1 MKPSFFHLLLPVVA
15 LATFCLAS
23 PAQAQIQH
31 QIKSAK
37 VSFEMQQTPEYGVS
51 GPKSKRINPLEWL
64 EVEVELDLETVNP
77 SGYIDQLD
85 AEFFIGVRDTN
96 AGGKPTLLTGK
107 ITFTEIRAIEKKAWL
122 SAYVS
127 PASLAKTTG
136 KNKPSKADLEAVAVR
151 ITGPGLRAPITESVG
166 IPLKRDGTQWFDS
179 PALKRQE
186 GLILA
191 KTKTPFAPLWSDRYP
206 LVKDER

>member
-1 MKPSFFHLLLPVVA
+1 MKPSFFRMFLSGFAVA
-15 LATFCLAS
+15 AVCLVA

-31 QIKSAK
+31 QIRSAK
-37 VSFEMQQTPEYGVS
+37 VTFEMQQTPEFNVN
-51 GPKSKRINPLEWL
+51 GPKAKRINPLEWL
-64 EVEVELDLETVNP
+64 EIEVELDLETVHP

-151 ITGPGLRAPITESVG
+151 ITGPGLRAPASESVG
-166 IPLKRDGTQWFDS
+166 ISLKRDGAQWFDS
-179 PALKRQE
+179 ASLKRLD

-191 KTKTPFAPLWSDRYP
+191 KTKTPFAPLWTDRYP